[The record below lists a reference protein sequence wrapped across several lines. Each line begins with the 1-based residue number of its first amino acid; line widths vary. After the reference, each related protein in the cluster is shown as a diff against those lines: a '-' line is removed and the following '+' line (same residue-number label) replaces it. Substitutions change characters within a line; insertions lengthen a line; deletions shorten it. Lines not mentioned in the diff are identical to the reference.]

1 MENKSFY
8 DPTKIYKHKNAG
20 YKAIYIGNIYKR
32 KPTYRVIETTKECG
46 FLVNDQFTPNDPER
60 WFDIE
65 PNDFIGNHLRNIKIL
80 KAIYEGK
87 RFFVECS
94 LDDKDGAEI
103 PNSNFAIKEIEL
115 PNFTALESYIN
126 QL

>member
-1 MENKSFY
+1 MS
-8 DPTKIYKHKNAG
+8 KI
-20 YKAIYIGNIYKR
+20 
-32 KPTYRVIETTKECG
+32 TDKEEK
-46 FLVNDQFTPNDPER
+46 D
-60 WFDIE
+60 
-65 PNDFIGNHLRNIKIL
+65 DFIVNHLKNIKII

-115 PNFTALESYIN
+115 PNFKAALQNKVNDEEPNKDEVIKEAKRLWGIPNKLEAVKLIMKLGYS
-126 QL
+126 LKDAKA